1 MLFNK
6 ENSTNFAEN
15 IIIKICEPALTSTS
29 LISRFFEN
37 YIIVQYIHLNN
48 IETEQMKL
56 KISYS
61 KLVNRFT

>member
-15 IIIKICEPALTSTS
+15 IIINICEPALTSTP

-37 YIIVQYIHLNN
+37 YIIV
-48 IETEQMKL
+48 
-56 KISYS
+56 
-61 KLVNRFT
+61 